1 MNIEKDLAKIKEYIN
16 ERKKS
21 LALDEIYAV
30 LNWSPKY
37 KKDNRIIVDSWVEAG
52 ELVKNKKGRYNTPE
66 NAGMVKGVFSIIKN
80 RFAFVDTETEGI
92 FIPRKDFNGALNG
105 DTVLVRITEADFR
118 SGKKEGTVEKIIKRE
133 NDTVVGILHKR
144 DSFGFVVPTHSFGQD
159 IYIPKKFLKM
169 AKDGELVLV
178 KIDFWGDKTRKPEGQ
193 IIEKLGDP
201 LDSDVMIEALIKR
214 TGLSESFPNEV
225 LKEARNIKTEITK
238 EEREG
243 RRDLTNLPIITI
255 DGADAKDLDDAVY
268 VGKLENGNFRLVVS
282 IADVSHYVKE
292 GSALDKEALKRGNS
306 VYLVDRVLPML
317 PKEISN
323 GICSLNPNEE
333 KLTFTYDME
342 ITPEG
347 KVVSADTYK
356 SIIKTVYRMTYDN
369 VNKIFEGDKEVTKE
383 YESIKEM
390 CFTMLELSKII
401 REIKYKRGSIDF
413 ELPEIQV
420 VLDENKKVEYLRR
433 RDRGEAER
441 VIEDFM
447 IEANEAVAEKLFW
460 LEVPSIYRTHE
471 KPDSERIEALNDTLG
486 KFGYRI
492 HSAEGLHPKKF
503 QSIIEDSKEKGI
515 SMIVHKMILMALK
528 QARYTPENIGHFGLA
543 SSYYTHF
550 TSPIRRYA
558 DLMIHRI
565 LGATLHGYPKQKY
578 IDKLEKSL
586 GTICT
591 AISKTERDAMKAED
605 ESVKIKVVEY
615 MLDKVGE
622 TFKGTIT
629 GFASRKVFIET
640 EELVECMW
648 DVTNSPH
655 YYEFDE
661 IEYAM
666 VDKDNGAVYNLG
678 DKIEIIVVRADMAEL
693 EIEVAPYTEEF
704 FTEIKK

>member
-80 RFAFVDTETEGI
+80 RFAFVDTETEGV

-333 KLTFTYDME
+333 KLTFTCDME

-369 VNKIFEGDKEVTKE
+369 VNKIFEGDEEVTKE

>member
-21 LALDEIYAV
+21 LALDEIYTV

-118 SGKKEGTVEKIIKRE
+118 SGKKEGIVEKIIKRE

-333 KLTFTYDME
+333 KLTFTCDME

-666 VDKDNGAVYNLG
+666 VDKDSGAVYNLG

>member
-268 VGKLENGNFRLVVS
+268 VGKLKNGNFRLVVS

-666 VDKDNGAVYNLG
+666 VDKDSGAVYNLG

>member
-159 IYIPKKFLKM
+159 IYIPRKFLKM

-268 VGKLENGNFRLVVS
+268 AGKLENGNFRLVVS

-333 KLTFTYDME
+333 KLTFTCDME

-369 VNKIFEGDKEVTKE
+369 VNKIFEGNEEVTKE

-586 GTICT
+586 GIICT